1 MRQETINSLQLTSVQ
16 LAWLQELGLE
26 RAYLGRIARAQ
37 QEPAVSERSLV
48 ADTAQLK
55 ESSTVSHSTV
65 DAVGQ
70 LETGQADISQA
81 KPQSAPPSA
90 TPPASLQEAINALRK
105 AANIRPSSVTA
116 SSEQV
121 ESTEAQSLA
130 PIDPKQLQVAD
141 INELAQVAED
151 CSACALHQTRSRVI
165 FGRGATQTVQWL
177 VLADSPSD
185 ADDKTGVALDSHAG
199 ALLSAMLLSVGLD
212 EHNDCYV
219 THLAKCRSMAAQ
231 GPSAEEFAACD
242 AFFLKQVDLL
252 APNYLLVLGQQAAN
266 QLLGSNDD
274 IDQLRSKI
282 HHWQSPQG
290 RSIPVVVTYHP
301 ASLLLRPQHKANA
314 WRDLSLVRGLTHTA

>member
-1 MRQETINSLQLTSVQ
+1 VRQETINSLQLTAVQ

-37 QEPAVSERSLV
+37 SGVAVPERLSV
-48 ADTAQLK
+48 MDTAQLK
-55 ESSTVSHSTV
+55 EAATVPHSTV
-65 DAVGQ
+65 DAAGRT
-70 LETGQADISQA
+70 ETNQSDTSHAQ
-81 KPQSAPPSA
+81 PQSPPSSA
-90 TPPASLQEAINALRK
+90 RPPASLQEAINALRK
-105 AANIRPSSVTA
+105 AANIRPSSVA
-116 SSEQV
+116 ANSEQV

-130 PIDPKQLQVAD
+130 PLDPKQLQVAD
-141 INELAQVAED
+141 INQLAHVAED

-199 ALLSAMLLSVGLD
+199 ALLSAMLHSVGLD

-219 THLAKCRSMAAQ
+219 THLAKCRSMATQ
-231 GPSAEEFAACD
+231 GPSAEEFAACN

-252 APNYLLVLGQQAAN
+252 APSYLLVLGQQAAN
-266 QLLGSNDD
+266 QLLGSNED